1 MRVRARRLYLLAALV
16 VGLGSLAAGYYAV
29 DFVFPDAKADETT
42 PAASGAP
49 AAASSGPVVDALT
62 SAGLVHGGT
71 ADAAAVGALVDALPA
86 DTHVR
91 TPNYDRAAY
100 GPSWADTDHNG
111 CDQRNDVLARD
122 LTAVTYTKADPGCT
136 VATGHL
142 VDVYTGRSIDFT
154 RGKATSAAV
163 QIDHLVPLGWAW
175 QHGAAGWTAARREQ
189 LATDF
194 NTLQAV
200 DGPTNEAKS
209 DQGPATWLP
218 PVDGYDCLYVTRFAY
233 VLHAYALTIDDADR
247 AAIDHTLT
255 TCN

>member
-1 MRVRARRLYLLAALV
+1 MRTRTRRLLILTAVLLSVGGVAGGWYGKGLV
-16 VGLGSLAAGYYAV
+16 ST
-29 DFVFPDAKADETT
+29 DEPPD
-42 PAASGAP
+42 S
-49 AAASSGPVVDALT
+49 AAAAAAAPQAAASGPVVDALT
-62 SAGLVHGGT
+62 SAGLVRGGVV
-71 ADAAAVGALVDALPA
+71 DAAAVRSLVDKLPA
-86 DTHVR
+86 DTHAR
-91 TPNYDRAAY
+91 TPAYDRAAY

-142 VDVYTGRSIDFT
+142 ADVYTGRSIEFT

-175 QHGAAGWTAARREQ
+175 QHGAAAWTGETREQ

-194 NTLQAV
+194 NNLQAV

-218 PVDGYDCLYVTRFAY
+218 PAAGYHCLYATRFAY
-233 VLHAYALTIDDADR
+233 VLSTYALTIDDADR
-247 AAIDHTLT
+247 TEIDRTLAS
-255 TCN
+255 CS

>member
-1 MRVRARRLYLLAALV
+1 MRRQTRHLLILAAVLLSIAGVAGGWYGKGLV
-16 VGLGSLAAGYYAV
+16 
-29 DFVFPDAKADETT
+29 PMQ
-42 PAASGAP
+42 AP
-49 AAASSGPVVDALT
+49 ADSATAATAGSQAATTGPVVDALAA
-62 SAGLVHGGT
+62 AGLVRGGVV
-71 ADAAAVGALVDALPA
+71 DAAAVRTLVDALPA
-86 DTHVR
+86 DAHAR
-91 TPNYDRAAY
+91 TPAYDRAAY

-142 VDVYTGRSIDFT
+142 ADVYTGRSIDFA
-154 RGKATSAAV
+154 RGKTTSAAV

-175 QHGAAGWTAARREQ
+175 QHGAAGWTGERREQ
-189 LATDF
+189 LATDV
-194 NTLQAV
+194 NNLQAV

-218 PVDGYDCLYVTRFAY
+218 PAVGYDCLYVTRFAY

-247 AAIDHTLT
+247 AAIDRTLT
-255 TCN
+255 TCH

>member
-1 MRVRARRLYLLAALV
+1 MRARIRVQVVLAAVL
-16 VGLGSLAAGYYAV
+16 LGISALLAGYYSVDLVHPRSAAGAGTSTSSGTPVTAV
-29 DFVFPDAKADETT
+29 R
-42 PAASGAP
+42 
-49 AAASSGPVVDALT
+49 GPVVDVLT
-62 SAGLVHGGT
+62 SAGLVRGGVV
-71 ADAAAVGALVDALPA
+71 DAAAVRALVDKLPA
-86 DTHVR
+86 DTHAR

-154 RGKATSAAV
+154 RGKTTSAAV

-175 QHGAAGWTAARREQ
+175 QHGAAGWTGDQREQ
-189 LATDF
+189 LATDL
-194 NTLQAV
+194 NNLQAV

-218 PVDGYDCLYVTRFAY
+218 PAAGYDCLYVTRFAY
-233 VLHAYALTIDDADR
+233 VLSTYALTIDDADR

-255 TCN
+255 SCS